1 MKKFFQIQHLVLVSA
16 TFLIFMFFGCSKENI
31 KMNSLTP
38 EEQFSEAKRIFDK
51 RDFYKAKMQFTV
63 LVMNNPGSTVIED
76 GQFYLA
82 ECHFN
87 LKEYL
92 LAISEYEKLIKS
104 LPQSS
109 YVDDARNKMGLCY
122 EKLSPGYGLDQDYTQ
137 KAISQYQ
144 QFLED
149 YTTSELR
156 PVVEKHLSECR
167 DKLGKK
173 EYMTGELYRKM
184 GYNTSALISFN
195 NVLETYNDTQYVD
208 DALFWKGECLRKLK
222 DKAGALDAYQTLI
235 TRFADS
241 AYGDRA
247 RARIKEMV
255 KETK

>member
-1 MKKFFQIQHLVLVSA
+1 MKKLFRFRWGLVFVSSMV
-16 TFLIFMFFGCSKENI
+16 FMFFGCSKESI
-31 KMNSLTP
+31 KMSNLAP
-38 EEQFSEAKRIFDK
+38 EEQFSDAKRIFDK
-51 RDFYKAKMQFTV
+51 KDYYKAKMQFTV
-63 LVMNNPGSTVIED
+63 LVMNNPGSNIVED

-109 YVDDARNKMGLCY
+109 YVDDARYKMGLCY

-149 YTTSELR
+149 YPTSELR
-156 PVVEKHLSECR
+156 TVVENHLSECR

-184 GYNTSALISFN
+184 GYNASALISFN
-195 NVLETYNDTQYVD
+195 NVLENYSDTQYVD

-222 DKAGALDAYQTLI
+222 DKSGALDAFQILI

-241 AYGDRA
+241 TYGDKA
-247 RARIKEMV
+247 RARIKDLV
-255 KETK
+255 KEKK